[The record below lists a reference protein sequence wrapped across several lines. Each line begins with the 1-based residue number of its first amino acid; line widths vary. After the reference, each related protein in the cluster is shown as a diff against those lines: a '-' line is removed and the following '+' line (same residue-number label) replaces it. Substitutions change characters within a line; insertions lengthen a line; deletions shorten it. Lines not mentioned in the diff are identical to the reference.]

1 MKTIAELD
9 ERLSRPSSGLIKD
22 FQSLHGDLLVLGAGG
37 KMGPT
42 LSIMARRALPAAQ
55 RVIAVSLFGA
65 DRVQQNLEAH
75 GVETISGD
83 LLDEAFLKQLPDI
96 ANIVYMAGL
105 KFGST
110 ENPAETWA
118 MNVLLPAKVAHRFPN
133 SRIVAFSTGNVYP
146 FVPVASGG
154 CVESDP
160 PGPVGEYA
168 QSCLGRERMFQYY
181 SLKNRTAVTLFRLN
195 YASELRYGVIVDVAT
210 RVFKQE
216 AIDLTMGHFNV
227 IWQGDANNMA
237 LRSLLLADVPPRLL
251 NVTGPEI
258 VSIRWLAEQFAALF
272 GVQPVFTGTESET
285 ALLSNPAAAIAHF
298 GEPEVSVKQMIPWV
312 ADWLKQGGA
321 LLNKPTHFEERGGKY

>member
-1 MKTIAELD
+1 MKTAAELD
-9 ERLSRPSSGLIKD
+9 ERLSRPSSGLLKD
-22 FQSLHGDLLVLGAGG
+22 FQSLRGDLLVLGAGG

-55 RVIAVSLFGA
+55 RVFAVSLFGA
-65 DRVQQNLEAH
+65 DQVQHDLEAQ

-83 LLDEAFLKQLPDI
+83 LLDEAFLKQLPNS

-110 ENPAETWA
+110 ENPSETWA
-118 MNVLLPAKVAHRFPN
+118 MNVLLPAKVAQRFAN
-133 SRIVAFSTGNVYP
+133 SRMVAFSTGNVYP

-154 CVESDP
+154 CVESDL

-168 QSCLGRERMFQYY
+168 QSCLGRERMFQYF

-210 RVFKQE
+210 RVFNRE

-237 LRSLLLADVPPRLL
+237 LRSLLLADVPARLL

-272 GVQPVFTGTESET
+272 GVQPVFTGKESQT

-298 GEPEVSVKQMIPWV
+298 GEPEVSVRHMIPWV
-312 ADWLKQGGA
+312 ADWLQQGGT